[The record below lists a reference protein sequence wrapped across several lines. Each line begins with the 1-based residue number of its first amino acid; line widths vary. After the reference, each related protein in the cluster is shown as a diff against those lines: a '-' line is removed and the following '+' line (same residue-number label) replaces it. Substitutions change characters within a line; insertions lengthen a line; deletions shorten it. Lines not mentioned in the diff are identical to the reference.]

1 MLNKEETLSTLQ
13 AFNQYVIKQ
22 ARENLLKGGQHGTN
36 NVSKKLSDS
45 LKSTEKVNPNSIE
58 SYIEMADHGKFLD
71 LGVKGKVSGQRAPN
85 SPFKFGSGKGKPGG
99 LTEGIRG
106 WVKARRFQF
115 RQRNAD
121 GKSTGK
127 FMSYEQTAQLI
138 TRSIYLKGTKPTL
151 FFSKP
156 FAKGFESLPDELI
169 KAYGLDIESFLK
181 FTLKE

>member
-1 MLNKEETLSTLQ
+1 MLNQKETLSTLQ

-22 ARENLLKGGQHGTN
+22 SRTNLTKGKK
-36 NVSKKLSDS
+36 NVSKKLYDS
-45 LKSTEKVNPNSIE
+45 LKAQTKVSPNSIE
-58 SYIEMADHGKFLD
+58 NYIEMEQYGQFLD
-71 LGVKGKVSGQRAPN
+71 LGVKGKVSSQRAPN
-85 SPFKFGSGKGKPGG
+85 SPFKYGSGTGKKGG

-115 RQRNAD
+115 KNRE
-121 GKSTGK
+121 TGK

>member
-1 MLNKEETLSTLQ
+1 MLNNTETLNTLE
-13 AFNQYVIKQ
+13 AFNKYVIKQ
-22 ARENLLKGGQHGTN
+22 ARTNLTKGN
-36 NVSKKLSDS
+36 KNVSKTLYDS
-45 LKSTEKVNPNSIE
+45 LKATTKVNPNSIE
-58 SYIEMADHGKFLD
+58 NYIEMEQYGQFLD

-85 SPFKFGSGKGKPGG
+85 SPFKYGSGTGKKGG

-115 RQRNAD
+115 KNRD
-121 GKSTGK
+121 TGK

-169 KAYGLDIESFLK
+169 KAYGLDIESFMK
-181 FTLKE
+181 FTLNK

>member
-1 MLNKEETLSTLQ
+1 MLNSTETLNTLQ
-13 AFNQYVIKQ
+13 AFNKYVIQQ
-22 ARENLLKGGQHGTN
+22 ARTNLTKGDK
-36 NVSKKLSDS
+36 NVSKKLYDS
-45 LKSTEKVNPNSIE
+45 LKATTKVNPNSIE
-58 SYIEMADHGKFLD
+58 NYIEMEQYGQFLD
-71 LGVKGKVSGQRAPN
+71 LGVKGKVSSAKAPN
-85 SPFKFGSGKGKPGG
+85 SPFKYGSGTGKKGG

-115 RQRNAD
+115 KNRD
-121 GKSTGK
+121 TGK

-169 KAYGLDIESFLK
+169 KAYGLDIESFMK
-181 FTLKE
+181 FTLNK

>member
-1 MLNKEETLSTLQ
+1 MLNNTETLNTLE
-13 AFNQYVIKQ
+13 AFNKYVIKQ
-22 ARENLLKGGQHGTN
+22 ARTNLTKGN
-36 NVSKKLSDS
+36 KNVSKKLYDS
-45 LKSTEKVNPNSIE
+45 LKATTKVNPNSIE
-58 SYIEMADHGKFLD
+58 NYIEMEQYGQFLD

-85 SPFKFGSGKGKPGG
+85 SPFKFGSGTGKKGG

-115 RQRNAD
+115 KNRE
-121 GKSTGK
+121 TGK

-169 KAYGLDIESFLK
+169 KAYGLDLETFMK

>member
-1 MLNKEETLSTLQ
+1 MLNNTETLNTLQ
-13 AFNQYVIKQ
+13 AFNKYVIQQ
-22 ARENLLKGGQHGTN
+22 ARTNLTKSN
-36 NVSKKLSDS
+36 KNVSKKLYDS
-45 LKSTEKVNPNSIE
+45 LKAQTKVSPNSIE
-58 SYIEMADHGKFLD
+58 NYIEMEQYGQFLD
-71 LGVKGKVSGQRAPN
+71 LGVKGKVSSQRAPN
-85 SPFKFGSGKGKPGG
+85 SPFKYGSGTGKKGG

-115 RQRNAD
+115 KNRE
-121 GKSTGK
+121 TGK

>member
-1 MLNKEETLSTLQ
+1 MLNNTETLNTLQ
-13 AFNQYVIKQ
+13 AFNKYVIQQ
-22 ARENLLKGGQHGTN
+22 ARTNLTKGN
-36 NVSKKLSDS
+36 KNVSKRLYDS
-45 LKSTEKVNPNSIE
+45 LKAQTKVSPNSIE
-58 SYIEMADHGKFLD
+58 NYIEMEQYGQFLD
-71 LGVKGKVSGQRAPN
+71 LGVKGKVSSQRAPN
-85 SPFKFGSGKGKPGG
+85 SPFKYGSGTGKKGG

-115 RQRNAD
+115 KNRE
-121 GKSTGK
+121 TGK

-156 FAKGFESLPDELI
+156 FAKGFESLPEELI

>member
-1 MLNKEETLSTLQ
+1 MLNSTETLNTLQ
-13 AFNQYVIKQ
+13 AFNKYVIQQ
-22 ARENLLKGGQHGTN
+22 ARTNLTKGDK
-36 NVSKKLSDS
+36 NVSKKLYDS
-45 LKSTEKVNPNSIE
+45 LKATTKVNPNSIE
-58 SYIEMADHGKFLD
+58 NYIEMEQYGQFLD
-71 LGVKGKVSGQRAPN
+71 LGVKGKVSSAKAPN
-85 SPFKFGSGKGKPGG
+85 SPFKYGSGTGKKGG

-115 RQRNAD
+115 KNRD
-121 GKSTGK
+121 TGK

-156 FAKGFESLPDELI
+156 FAKGFESLPEELI
-169 KAYGLDIESFLK
+169 KAYGLDIESFMK

>member
-1 MLNKEETLSTLQ
+1 MLNNTETLNTLQ
-13 AFNQYVIKQ
+13 AFNKYVIKQ
-22 ARENLLKGGQHGTN
+22 ARTNLTKGN
-36 NVSKKLSDS
+36 KNVSKKLYDS
-45 LKSTEKVNPNSIE
+45 LKAQTKVNPNSIE
-58 SYIEMADHGKFLD
+58 NYIEMEQYGQFLD
-71 LGVKGKVSGQRAPN
+71 LGVKGKVSSQRAPN
-85 SPFKFGSGKGKPGG
+85 SPFKYGSGTGKKGG

-115 RQRNAD
+115 KNRE
-121 GKSTGK
+121 TGK

-156 FAKGFESLPDELI
+156 FAKGFESLPEELI

>member
-1 MLNKEETLSTLQ
+1 MLTKKETLSTLQ
-13 AFNQYVIKQ
+13 AFNKYVIQQ
-22 ARENLLKGGQHGTN
+22 ARTNLTKKDK
-36 NVSKKLSDS
+36 NVSKKLYDS
-45 LKSTEKVNPNSIE
+45 LKATSKVNPKSIE
-58 SYIEMADHGKFLD
+58 NYIEMEQYGQFLD
-71 LGVKGKVSGQRAPN
+71 LGVKGKVSSQRAPN
-85 SPFKFGSGKGKPGG
+85 SPFKYGSGTGRKGG

-115 RQRNAD
+115 RN
-121 GKSTGK
+121 KENGK

-156 FAKGFESLPDELI
+156 FEKGFEKLPQDLVE
-169 KAYGLDIESFLK
+169 AYGLDIESFLK

>member
-1 MLNKEETLSTLQ
+1 MLNKTETLTTLQ
-13 AFNQYVIKQ
+13 AFNKYVIQQ
-22 ARENLLKGGQHGTN
+22 ARTNLTKGN
-36 NVSKKLSDS
+36 KNVTKELYDS
-45 LKSTEKVNPNSIE
+45 LKATTKVNPNSIE
-58 SYIEMADHGKFLD
+58 NYMEMADHGKFLD
-71 LGVKGKVSGQRAPN
+71 LGVKGKVSSQRAPN

-115 RQRNAD
+115 KNRE
-121 GKSTGK
+121 TGK
-127 FMSYEQTAQLI
+127 FLSYEQTAQLI

-169 KAYGLDIESFLK
+169 KAYGLDIESFMK
-181 FTLKE
+181 FTLNK

>member
-1 MLNKEETLSTLQ
+1 MLNNTETLNTLQ
-13 AFNQYVIKQ
+13 AFNKYVIQQ
-22 ARENLLKGGQHGTN
+22 ARTNLTKGN
-36 NVSKKLSDS
+36 KNVSKKLYDS
-45 LKSTEKVNPNSIE
+45 LKAQTKVSPNSIE
-58 SYIEMADHGKFLD
+58 NYIEMEQYGQFLD
-71 LGVKGKVSGQRAPN
+71 LGVKGKVSSQRAPN
-85 SPFKFGSGKGKPGG
+85 SPFKYGSGTGKKGG

-115 RQRNAD
+115 KNRE
-121 GKSTGK
+121 TGK

-156 FAKGFESLPDELI
+156 FAKGFESLPEELI
-169 KAYGLDIESFLK
+169 KAYGLDIESFMK

>member
-1 MLNKEETLSTLQ
+1 MLNKTETLNTLQ
-13 AFNQYVIKQ
+13 AFNKYVIQQ
-22 ARENLLKGGQHGTN
+22 ARTNLTKGN
-36 NVSKKLSDS
+36 KNVSKNLYDS
-45 LKSTEKVNPNSIE
+45 LKAQTKVSPNSIE
-58 SYIEMADHGKFLD
+58 NYIEMEQYGQFLD
-71 LGVKGKVSGQRAPN
+71 LGVKGKVSSQRAPN
-85 SPFKFGSGKGKPGG
+85 SPFKYGSGTGKKGG

-115 RQRNAD
+115 KNRE
-121 GKSTGK
+121 TGK

-156 FAKGFESLPDELI
+156 FAKGFESLPEELI

>member
-1 MLNKEETLSTLQ
+1 MLNNTETLNTLQ
-13 AFNQYVIKQ
+13 AFNKYVIQQ
-22 ARENLLKGGQHGTN
+22 ARTNLTKGDK
-36 NVSKKLSDS
+36 NVSKKLYDS
-45 LKSTEKVNPNSIE
+45 LKATTKVNPNSIE
-58 SYIEMADHGKFLD
+58 NYIEMEQYGQFLD
-71 LGVKGKVSGQRAPN
+71 LGVKGKVSSQRAPN
-85 SPFKFGSGKGKPGG
+85 SPFKYGSGTGKKGG

-115 RQRNAD
+115 KNRE
-121 GKSTGK
+121 TGK

>member
-1 MLNKEETLSTLQ
+1 MLDKKETLTTLQ
-13 AFNQYVIKQ
+13 AFNKYVIQQ
-22 ARENLLKGGQHGTN
+22 ARTNLTKGN
-36 NVSKKLSDS
+36 KNVSKKLYDS
-45 LKSTEKVNPNSIE
+45 LKATTKVNPNSIE
-58 SYIEMADHGKFLD
+58 NYIEMEQYGQFLD
-71 LGVKGKVSGQRAPN
+71 LGVKGKVSSQRAPN
-85 SPFKFGSGKGKPGG
+85 SPFKYGSGTGKKGG

-115 RQRNAD
+115 KNRE
-121 GKSTGK
+121 TGK

-156 FAKGFESLPDELI
+156 FTKGFESLPDELI

>member
-1 MLNKEETLSTLQ
+1 MLNNTETLNTLQ
-13 AFNQYVIKQ
+13 AFNKYVIQQ
-22 ARENLLKGGQHGTN
+22 ARTNLTKGN
-36 NVSKKLSDS
+36 KNVSKKLYDS
-45 LKSTEKVNPNSIE
+45 LKAQTKVNPNSIE
-58 SYIEMADHGKFLD
+58 NYIEMEQYGQFLD
-71 LGVKGKVSGQRAPN
+71 LGVKGKVSSQRAPN
-85 SPFKFGSGKGKPGG
+85 SPFKYGSGTGKKGG

-115 RQRNAD
+115 KNRE
-121 GKSTGK
+121 TGK

-156 FAKGFESLPDELI
+156 FAKGFESLPEELI

-181 FTLKE
+181 FTLTE

>member
-1 MLNKEETLSTLQ
+1 MLNSTETLNTLQ
-13 AFNQYVIKQ
+13 AFNKYVIKQ
-22 ARENLLKGGQHGTN
+22 ARTNLTKGDK
-36 NVSKKLSDS
+36 NVSKKLYDS
-45 LKSTEKVNPNSIE
+45 LKATTKVNPNSIE
-58 SYIEMADHGKFLD
+58 NYIEMEQYGQFLD
-71 LGVKGKVSGQRAPN
+71 LGVKGKVSSQRAPN
-85 SPFKFGSGKGKPGG
+85 SPFKYGSGTGKKGG

-115 RQRNAD
+115 KNRE
-121 GKSTGK
+121 TGK

-156 FAKGFESLPDELI
+156 FAKGFESLPEELI

-181 FTLKE
+181 FTLNK

>member
-1 MLNKEETLSTLQ
+1 MLNNETLNTLQ
-13 AFNQYVIKQ
+13 AFNKYVIQQ
-22 ARENLLKGGQHGTN
+22 ARTNLTKGN
-36 NVSKKLSDS
+36 KNVTKELYDS
-45 LKSTEKVNPNSIE
+45 LKATSKVNPNSIE
-58 SYIEMADHGKFLD
+58 NYIEMADHGKFLD
-71 LGVKGKVSGQRAPN
+71 LGVKGKVSSQRAPN

-106 WVKARRFQF
+106 WVRSRRFQF
-115 RQRNAD
+115 RKRNAD
-121 GKSTGK
+121 GTSTGR

-156 FAKGFESLPDELI
+156 FAKAFESLPDELI
-169 KAYGLDIESFLK
+169 KAYGLDIESFMK

>member
-1 MLNKEETLSTLQ
+1 MLKKEETLSTLE
-13 AFNQYVIKQ
+13 AFNKYVIQQ
-22 ARENLLKGGQHGTN
+22 ARTNLTKKDK
-36 NVSKKLSDS
+36 NVSKKLYDS
-45 LKSTEKVNPNSIE
+45 LKSKTKVNPNSIE
-58 SYIEMADHGKFLD
+58 NYIEMEEYGQYLD

-85 SPFKFGSGKGKPGG
+85 SPFKFGSGTGRKGG

-115 RQRNAD
+115 RNREN
-121 GKSTGK
+121 GK
-127 FMSYEQTAQLI
+127 FMSFEQTAQLI

-156 FAKGFESLPDELI
+156 FEKGFEKLPDDLVE
-169 KAYGLDIESFLK
+169 AYGLDIESFLK

>member
-1 MLNKEETLSTLQ
+1 MLDKKETLTTLQ
-13 AFNQYVIKQ
+13 AFNKYVIQQ
-22 ARENLLKGGQHGTN
+22 ARTNLTKGN
-36 NVSKKLSDS
+36 KNVSKKLYDS
-45 LKSTEKVNPNSIE
+45 LKATTKVNPNSIE
-58 SYIEMADHGKFLD
+58 NYIEMADHGKFLD
-71 LGVKGKVSGQRAPN
+71 LGVKGKVSSAKAPN
-85 SPFKFGSGKGKPGG
+85 SPFKYGSGTGKKGG
-99 LTEGIRG
+99 LTEGVRG

-115 RQRNAD
+115 KNRE
-121 GKSTGK
+121 TGK

-156 FAKGFESLPDELI
+156 FAKGFESLPEELI

>member
-1 MLNKEETLSTLQ
+1 MLNKTETLTTLQ
-13 AFNQYVIKQ
+13 AFNEFVIKEAKQ
-22 ARENLLKGGQHGTN
+22 NLMKGGQHGTN

-45 LKSTEKVNPNSIE
+45 LKAQTKVNPNSI
-58 SYIEMADHGKFLD
+58 SNYIEMEDYGKFLD
-71 LGVKGKVSGQRAPN
+71 LGVKGKVSSQRAPN
-85 SPFKFGSGKGKPGG
+85 SPFKYGSGKGKPGG

-115 RQRNAD
+115 RKRDAD

-156 FAKGFESLPDELI
+156 FAKGFESLPEELI

-181 FTLKE
+181 FTLNK

>member
-1 MLNKEETLSTLQ
+1 MLNNTETLNTLQ
-13 AFNQYVIKQ
+13 AFNKYVIQQ
-22 ARENLLKGGQHGTN
+22 ARTNLTKGN
-36 NVSKKLSDS
+36 KNVTKELYDS
-45 LKSTEKVNPNSIE
+45 LKATSKVNPNSIE
-58 SYIEMADHGKFLD
+58 NYIEMADHGKFLD
-71 LGVKGKVSGQRAPN
+71 LGVKGKVSSQRAPN
-85 SPFKFGSGKGKPGG
+85 SPFKYGSGTGKKGG

-115 RQRNAD
+115 RNRD
-121 GKSTGK
+121 TGK

-181 FTLKE
+181 FTLNK

>member
-1 MLNKEETLSTLQ
+1 MLDKKETLTTLQ
-13 AFNQYVIKQ
+13 AFNKYVIQQ
-22 ARENLLKGGQHGTN
+22 ARTNLTKGN
-36 NVSKKLSDS
+36 KNVSKKLYDS
-45 LKSTEKVNPNSIE
+45 LKAQTKVNPNSIE
-58 SYIEMADHGKFLD
+58 NYIEMEQYGQFLD
-71 LGVKGKVSGQRAPN
+71 LGVKGKVSSQRAPN
-85 SPFKFGSGKGKPGG
+85 SPFKFGSGTGKKGG

-115 RQRNAD
+115 KNRE
-121 GKSTGK
+121 TGK

-156 FAKGFESLPDELI
+156 FAKGFESLPEELI

>member
-1 MLNKEETLSTLQ
+1 MLNNTETLNTLQ
-13 AFNQYVIKQ
+13 AFNKYVIQQ
-22 ARENLLKGGQHGTN
+22 ARTNLTKGN
-36 NVSKKLSDS
+36 KNVSKKLYDS
-45 LKSTEKVNPNSIE
+45 LKAQTKVNPNSIE
-58 SYIEMADHGKFLD
+58 NYIEMEQYGQFLD
-71 LGVKGKVSGQRAPN
+71 LGVKGKVSSQRAPN
-85 SPFKFGSGKGKPGG
+85 SPFKYGSGTGKKGG

-106 WVKARRFQF
+106 WLKARRFKF
-115 RQRNAD
+115 KNRE
-121 GKSTGK
+121 TGK

-169 KAYGLDIESFLK
+169 KAYGLDIETFLK

>member
-1 MLNKEETLSTLQ
+1 MLNQKETLSTLQ

-22 ARENLLKGGQHGTN
+22 SRTNLTKGKK
-36 NVSKKLSDS
+36 NVSKKLYDS
-45 LKSTEKVNPNSIE
+45 LKAQTKVSPNSIE
-58 SYIEMADHGKFLD
+58 NYIEMEQYGQFLD
-71 LGVKGKVSGQRAPN
+71 LGVKGKVSSQRAPN
-85 SPFKFGSGKGKPGG
+85 SPFKYGSGTGKKGG

-115 RQRNAD
+115 KNRE
-121 GKSTGK
+121 TGK

-156 FAKGFESLPDELI
+156 FAKGFESLPEELI

-181 FTLKE
+181 FTLTE

>member
-1 MLNKEETLSTLQ
+1 MLNNTETLNTLE
-13 AFNQYVIKQ
+13 AFNKYVIKQ
-22 ARENLLKGGQHGTN
+22 ARTNLTKGN
-36 NVSKKLSDS
+36 KNVSKKLYDS
-45 LKSTEKVNPNSIE
+45 LKATTKVNPNSIE
-58 SYIEMADHGKFLD
+58 NYIEMEQYGQFLD

-85 SPFKFGSGKGKPGG
+85 SPFKFGSGTGKKGG

-115 RQRNAD
+115 KNRE
-121 GKSTGK
+121 TGK

-169 KAYGLDIESFLK
+169 KAYGLDIESFMK

>member
-1 MLNKEETLSTLQ
+1 MLNNTETLNTLQ
-13 AFNQYVIKQ
+13 AFNKYVIKQ
-22 ARENLLKGGQHGTN
+22 ARTNLTKGN
-36 NVSKKLSDS
+36 KNVSKKLYDS
-45 LKSTEKVNPNSIE
+45 LKAQTKVNPNSIE
-58 SYIEMADHGKFLD
+58 NYIEMEQYGQFLD
-71 LGVKGKVSGQRAPN
+71 LGVKGKVSSQRAPN
-85 SPFKFGSGKGKPGG
+85 SPFKYGSGTGKKGG

-115 RQRNAD
+115 KNRE
-121 GKSTGK
+121 TGK

-156 FAKGFESLPDELI
+156 FAKGFESLPEELI

-181 FTLKE
+181 FTLTE

>member
-1 MLNKEETLSTLQ
+1 MLNKTETLTTLQ
-13 AFNQYVIKQ
+13 AFNKYVIQQ
-22 ARENLLKGGQHGTN
+22 ARTNLTKGN
-36 NVSKKLSDS
+36 KNVTKELYDS
-45 LKSTEKVNPNSIE
+45 LKATSKVNPNSIE
-58 SYIEMADHGKFLD
+58 NYIEMADHGKFLD
-71 LGVKGKVSGQRAPN
+71 LGVKGKVSSQRAPN
-85 SPFKFGSGKGKPGG
+85 SPFKFGSGTGKPGG

-115 RQRNAD
+115 KNRE
-121 GKSTGK
+121 TGK

-169 KAYGLDIESFLK
+169 KAYGLDIESFMK

>member
-1 MLNKEETLSTLQ
+1 MLNNTETLNTLQ
-13 AFNQYVIKQ
+13 AFNKYVIQQ
-22 ARENLLKGGQHGTN
+22 ARTNLTKGN
-36 NVSKKLSDS
+36 KNVSKTLYDS
-45 LKSTEKVNPNSIE
+45 LKAQTKVNPNSIE
-58 SYIEMADHGKFLD
+58 NYIEMEQYGQFLD
-71 LGVKGKVSGQRAPN
+71 LGVKGKVSSQRAPN
-85 SPFKFGSGKGKPGG
+85 SPFKYGSGTGKKGG

-115 RQRNAD
+115 KNRE
-121 GKSTGK
+121 TGK

>member
-1 MLNKEETLSTLQ
+1 MLNNTETLNTLQ
-13 AFNQYVIKQ
+13 AFNKYVIQQ
-22 ARENLLKGGQHGTN
+22 ARTNLTKSN
-36 NVSKKLSDS
+36 KNVSKKLYDS
-45 LKSTEKVNPNSIE
+45 LKAQTKVNPNSIE
-58 SYIEMADHGKFLD
+58 NYIEMEQYGQFLD
-71 LGVKGKVSGQRAPN
+71 LGVKGKVSSQRAPN
-85 SPFKFGSGKGKPGG
+85 SPFKYGNGTGRKGG

-115 RQRNAD
+115 KNRE
-121 GKSTGK
+121 TGK